1 MMGMEFYQDNKCV
14 LSLSY
19 DLSVHINWV
28 WRKDKVREEAS
39 TGAALHLRLHGYER
53 GSSES
58 IIAESRDLWDP
69 ACISRHTVKPI
80 RISHYFWV
88 ANQNFMLS
96 LSPSDLLLY

>member
-1 MMGMEFYQDNKCV
+1 MGKDVLVLLLYMISMMRMEIYQDKKSV

-19 DLSVHINWV
+19 DLSVHINWL

-39 TGAALHLRLHGYER
+39 TGAALHLRHHGYER

-58 IIAESRDLWDP
+58 IIAASCESRDLWDP

-80 RISHYFWV
+80 RI
-88 ANQNFMLS
+88 
-96 LSPSDLLLY
+96 